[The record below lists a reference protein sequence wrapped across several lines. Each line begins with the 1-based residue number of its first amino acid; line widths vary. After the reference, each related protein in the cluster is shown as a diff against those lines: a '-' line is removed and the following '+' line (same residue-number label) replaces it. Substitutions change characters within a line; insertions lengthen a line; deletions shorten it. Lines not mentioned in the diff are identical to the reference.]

1 MEKYIL
7 ERYTHTPDGKVIID
21 IAASKIEDLFSYYD
35 RSAPYLKKDLD
46 QELVD
51 YIVDA
56 CRDIGNAPFIL
67 QFSIDNLLDEEA
79 MSRLRQSIPRYFL
92 YLKELEI
99 RDLKRMFRTSTTLL
113 LVGLVLL
120 TLSVWVNLRL
130 ETDARVISHVFAA
143 GLTVAA
149 WVSLWEALATFLIN
163 WLPHRRRIKRCNRI
177 ANAPIHFSQ
186 VKDSTDH

>member
-7 ERYTHTPDGKVIID
+7 ERYSRTADGKVLID
-21 IAASKIEDLFSYYD
+21 IAATKIEDLFSYYD

-51 YIVDA
+51 FIVDA
-56 CRDIGNAPFIL
+56 CRDIGSESFAL
-67 QFSIDNLLDEEA
+67 QFSIDHLAGEEA
-79 MSRLRQSIPRYFL
+79 MSRIRQSIPRYFL

-99 RDLKRMFRTSTTLL
+99 RDLKRMLRTSATLL

-130 ETDARVISHVFAA
+130 ETDERVISHVLAA

-149 WVSLWEALATFLIN
+149 WVSLWESLATFLIN
-163 WLPHRRRIKRCNRI
+163 WLPHRRRIKRCERI
-177 ANAPIHFSQ
+177 ANAPILFNTP
-186 VKDSTDH
+186 VTTN

>member
-7 ERYTHTPDGKVIID
+7 DRYARTADGKVLID
-21 IAASKIEDLFSYYD
+21 IAATKIEDLFSYYD

-56 CRDIGNAPFIL
+56 CRDVGKEDFVL
-67 QFSIDNLLDEEA
+67 QFTIDHLAGEEA
-79 MSRLRQSIPRYFL
+79 MSRIRQSIPRYFL

-99 RDLKRMFRTSTTLL
+99 RDLKRMFRTSTTLF

-120 TLSVWVNLRL
+120 TLSVWINQRL
-130 ETDARVISHVFAA
+130 ETDTRVINHVLAA

-149 WVSLWEALATFLIN
+149 WVALWEALATFLIN
-163 WLPHRRRIKRCNRI
+163 WRPHRRRIKRYERI
-177 ANAPIHFSQ
+177 AKAPILFNTPGNTH
-186 VKDSTDH
+186 